1 MNSIEETLRLTT
13 RSKVLFKNN
22 IKSICRKVLSM
33 ATGGDCIICMKP
45 IFEKDKTITSCN
57 HTFHFSCLIKNFKY
71 NKNTGEQCPLCRKRF
86 MNQDLVHNS
95 FFQRLTTPMPTAAP
109 RGDLTPRGITTR
121 GAPSFSIAAP
131 TIIPPPIISSI
142 NGVVINRNTI
152 IQPRRRIIAPQRRQP
167 VIREQ
172 NETEEER
179 RQRIKT
185 YISDLSFD
193 ELKRKLK
200 EKGGSSRGY
209 LRDSLERRLYRVM
222 RNQ

>member
-1 MNSIEETLRLTT
+1 MNSIEVTLRLTT

-95 FFQRLTTPMPTAAP
+95 FFQRLTTPMPEPIRRAIP
-109 RGDLTPRGITTR
+109 
-121 GAPSFSIAAP
+121 AP